1 MTDLFAMD
9 YGFITLLPTILVLGL
24 ALWSRRTLESVLAGA
39 LAAFFI
45 MEGLGFL
52 NAMAQATLATLMTE
66 DVAWVMLVCGLYGG
80 FIALLVKG
88 GGSHALGRALISRIE
103 TKRGGLL
110 ATWSLGL
117 LIFLDDYLNSL
128 TVGATMKAVT
138 DRFKTSRA
146 MLAYVVDSTAAPLC
160 LLVPLSS
167 WGAYFASLLE
177 QNGVAAEGQ
186 GIAVFIE
193 TIPYLFYP
201 MVALLIVP
209 LVALGVIP
217 LVGAMRSA
225 EEIAERIGD
234 LGVSEEQA
242 LAVEENA
249 YGGLSVFF
257 LPMMAMVLFTV
268 FPSVDLLR
276 GVIAGILFTFAYY
289 ALWRVMP
296 ILKVFD
302 TCIEGLKSMVPVL
315 AMLLILFVFVEA
327 NDRLGLTP
335 YVIDAVSPFMSAGML
350 PVVVFVTVSILSFT
364 TGSNWG
370 VIAITMPIAFP
381 LAQALEVSVPLVMG
395 ALFSASAFGS
405 QACFY
410 SDSTVLSAQGAGCT
424 THQHALTQLPYALL
438 GAAVAA
444 MLFVLVA

>member
-1 MTDLFAMD
+1 MD

-45 MEGLGFL
+45 MEGFGFL
-52 NAMAQATLATLMTE
+52 DAMAQATLATLMTE

-88 GGSHALGRALISRIE
+88 GGSHALGRAVISRIE

-117 LIFLDDYLNSL
+117 AIFLDDYLNSL

-138 DRFKTSRA
+138 DRFRTSRA

-201 MVALLIVP
+201 MMALLIVP
-209 LVALGVIP
+209 LVAVGVIP
-217 LVGAMRSA
+217 LVGPMRRA
-225 EEIAERIGD
+225 EELAERTGD
-234 LGVSEEQA
+234 LGASEDQA

-249 YGGLSVFF
+249 RGGMSVFF
-257 LPMMAMVLFTV
+257 LPMLAMVLFTV

-296 ILKVFD
+296 ILEVFD
-302 TCIEGLKSMVPVL
+302 TCIEGIKSMVPVL
-315 AMLLILFVFVEA
+315 AMLLTLFVFVEA

-335 YVIDAVSPFMSAGML
+335 FVIDAVSPFMTAGML
-350 PVVVFVTVSILSFT
+350 PVVVFVTVSALSFT

-381 LAQALEVSVPLVMG
+381 LAQTFDVSIPLVMG

-410 SDSTVLSAQGAGCT
+410 SDSTVLSAQGAGCA
-424 THQHALTQLPYALL
+424 THQHAVTQLPYALL

-444 MLFVLVA
+444 MLFIVAA

>member
-1 MTDLFAMD
+1 MD

-52 NAMAQATLATLMTE
+52 DAMAQATLATLMTE

-88 GGSHALGRALISRIE
+88 GGSYALGRALISRIE

-117 LIFLDDYLNSL
+117 VIFLDDYLNSL

-138 DRFKTSRA
+138 DRFRTSRA

-209 LVALGVIP
+209 LVAVGVIP
-217 LVGAMRSA
+217 LVGPMRRA
-225 EEIAERIGD
+225 EELAEHSGD
-234 LGVSEEQA
+234 LGASEDQA
-242 LAVEENA
+242 LAVVENA
-249 YGGLSVFF
+249 RGGMSVFF
-257 LPMMAMVLFTV
+257 LPMLAMVLFTV

-296 ILKVFD
+296 ILEVFD
-302 TCIEGLKSMVPVL
+302 TCLEGIKSMVPVL
-315 AMLLILFVFVEA
+315 AMLLTLFVFVEA

-335 YVIDAVSPFMSAGML
+335 YVIDAVSPFMTAGML
-350 PVVVFVTVSILSFT
+350 PVVVFVTVSALSFT

-381 LAQALEVSVPLVMG
+381 LAQTFDVSIPLVMG

-424 THQHALTQLPYALL
+424 THQHAVTQLPYALL

-444 MLFVLVA
+444 MLFILVA

>member
-1 MTDLFAMD
+1 L
-9 YGFITLLPTILVLGL
+9 ITLLPTILVLGL

-45 MEGLGFL
+45 IEGFGFL
-52 NAMAQATLATLMTE
+52 DAMAQATLATLMTE

-117 LIFLDDYLNSL
+117 VIFLDDYLNSL

-138 DRFKTSRA
+138 DRFRTSRA

-177 QNGVAAEGQ
+177 QNGVASEGR
-186 GIAVFIE
+186 GIAVFID

-209 LVALGVIP
+209 LVAVGVIP
-217 LVGAMRSA
+217 LVGAMRRA
-225 EEIAERIGD
+225 EDLAERTGD
-234 LGVSEEQA
+234 LGASEDQA
-242 LAVEENA
+242 LVVEENA
-249 YGGLSVFF
+249 RGGMSVFF
-257 LPMMAMVLFTV
+257 LPMIAMVLFTV

-296 ILKVFD
+296 ILEIFD
-302 TCIEGLKSMVPVL
+302 TCIEGIKSMVPVL
-315 AMLLILFVFVEA
+315 AMLLTLFVFVEA

-335 YVIDAVSPFMSAGML
+335 YVIDAVSPFMTAAML
-350 PVVVFVTVSILSFT
+350 PVVVFVTVSTLSFT

-381 LAQALEVSVPLVMG
+381 LAQTLDVSIPLVMG

-424 THQHALTQLPYALL
+424 THQHAVTQLPYALL

-444 MLFVLVA
+444 MLFILAA

>member
-1 MTDLFAMD
+1 MD

-52 NAMAQATLATLMTE
+52 DAMAQATLATLMTE

-88 GGSHALGRALISRIE
+88 GGSYALGRALISRIE

-117 LIFLDDYLNSL
+117 VIFLDDYLNSL

-138 DRFKTSRA
+138 DRFRTSRA

-209 LVALGVIP
+209 LVAVGVIP
-217 LVGAMRSA
+217 LVGPMRRA
-225 EEIAERIGD
+225 EELAERTGD
-234 LGVSEEQA
+234 LGASEDQA

-249 YGGLSVFF
+249 RGGMSVFF
-257 LPMMAMVLFTV
+257 LPMLAMVLFTV

-296 ILKVFD
+296 ILEVFD
-302 TCIEGLKSMVPVL
+302 TCIEGIKSMVPVL
-315 AMLLILFVFVEA
+315 AMLLTLFVFVEA

-335 YVIDAVSPFMSAGML
+335 YVIDAVSPFMTAGML
-350 PVVVFVTVSILSFT
+350 PVVVFVTVSALSFT

-381 LAQALEVSVPLVMG
+381 LAQTFDVGTPLVMG

-424 THQHALTQLPYALL
+424 THQHAVTQLPYALL

-444 MLFVLVA
+444 MLFILVA

>member
-1 MTDLFAMD
+1 MD

-52 NAMAQATLATLMTE
+52 DAMAQATLATLMTE

-88 GGSHALGRALISRIE
+88 GGSYALGRALISRIE

-117 LIFLDDYLNSL
+117 VIFLDDYLNSL

-138 DRFKTSRA
+138 DRFRTSRA

-209 LVALGVIP
+209 LVAVGVIP
-217 LVGAMRSA
+217 LVGPMRRA
-225 EEIAERIGD
+225 EELAERTGD
-234 LGVSEEQA
+234 LGASEDQA

-249 YGGLSVFF
+249 RGGMSVFF
-257 LPMMAMVLFTV
+257 LPMIAMVLFTV

-296 ILKVFD
+296 ILEVFD
-302 TCIEGLKSMVPVL
+302 TCIEGIKSMVPVL
-315 AMLLILFVFVEA
+315 AMLLTLFVFVEA

-335 YVIDAVSPFMSAGML
+335 YVIDAVSPFMTAGML
-350 PVVVFVTVSILSFT
+350 PVVVFVTVSALSFT

-381 LAQALEVSVPLVMG
+381 LAQTFDVSIPLVMA

-424 THQHALTQLPYALL
+424 THQHAVTQLPYALL

-444 MLFVLVA
+444 MLFILVA

>member
-1 MTDLFAMD
+1 MR
-9 YGFITLLPTILVLGL
+9 
-24 ALWSRRTLESVLAGA
+24 WAG
-39 LAAFFI
+39 
-45 MEGLGFL
+45 
-52 NAMAQATLATLMTE
+52 
-66 DVAWVMLVCGLYGG
+66 
-80 FIALLVKG
+80 
-88 GGSHALGRALISRIE
+88 LISRIE

-117 LIFLDDYLNSL
+117 VIFLDDYLNSL

-193 TIPYLFYP
+193 SIPYLFYP

-209 LVALGVIP
+209 LVAVGVIP
-217 LVGAMRSA
+217 LVGPMRRA
-225 EEIAERIGD
+225 EELAERTGD
-234 LGVSEEQA
+234 LGASEDQA

-249 YGGLSVFF
+249 RGGMSVFF
-257 LPMMAMVLFTV
+257 LPMLAMVLFTV

-296 ILKVFD
+296 ILEVFD
-302 TCIEGLKSMVPVL
+302 TCIEGIKSMVPVL
-315 AMLLILFVFVEA
+315 AMLLTLFVFVEA

-335 YVIDAVSPFMSAGML
+335 YVIDAVSPFMTASML
-350 PVVVFVTVSILSFT
+350 PVVVFVTVSALSFT

-381 LAQALEVSVPLVMG
+381 LAQTFDVSIPLVMG

-410 SDSTVLSAQGAGCT
+410 SDSTVLSAQGAGCA
-424 THQHALTQLPYALL
+424 THQHAVTQLPYALL

-444 MLFVLVA
+444 MLFILVA

>member
-1 MTDLFAMD
+1 MD

-39 LAAFFI
+39 LAAFLI

-52 NAMAQATLATLMTE
+52 DAMAQATLATLMTE

-88 GGSHALGRALISRIE
+88 GGSYALGRALISRIE

-117 LIFLDDYLNSL
+117 VIFLDDYLNSL

-138 DRFKTSRA
+138 DRFRTSRA

-209 LVALGVIP
+209 LVAVGVIP
-217 LVGAMRSA
+217 LVGPMRRA
-225 EEIAERIGD
+225 QELAERTGD
-234 LGVSEEQA
+234 LGASEDQA

-249 YGGLSVFF
+249 RGGMSVFF
-257 LPMMAMVLFTV
+257 LPMLAMVLFTV

-296 ILKVFD
+296 ILELFD
-302 TCIEGLKSMVPVL
+302 TCIEGIKSMVPVL
-315 AMLLILFVFVEA
+315 AMLLTLFVFVEA

-335 YVIDAVSPFMSAGML
+335 YVIDAVSPFMTAGML
-350 PVVVFVTVSILSFT
+350 PVVVFVTVSALSFT

-381 LAQALEVSVPLVMG
+381 LAQTFDVSIPLVMG

-424 THQHALTQLPYALL
+424 THQHAVTQLPYALL

-444 MLFVLVA
+444 MLFILVA

>member
-1 MTDLFAMD
+1 MD
-9 YGFITLLPTILVLGL
+9 DGFIKLLPTILVLGL

-52 NAMAQATLATLMTE
+52 DAMAQATLATLMTE

-117 LIFLDDYLNSL
+117 VIFLDDYLNSL

-138 DRFKTSRA
+138 DRFRTSRA

-201 MVALLIVP
+201 MMALLIVP
-209 LVALGVIP
+209 LVAVGVIP
-217 LVGAMRSA
+217 LVGPMRRA
-225 EEIAERIGD
+225 EELAERTGD
-234 LGVSEEQA
+234 LGASEDQA

-249 YGGLSVFF
+249 RGGMSVFF
-257 LPMMAMVLFTV
+257 LPMLAMVLFTV

-296 ILKVFD
+296 ILEVFD
-302 TCIEGLKSMVPVL
+302 TCIEGIKSMVPVL
-315 AMLLILFVFVEA
+315 AMLLTLFVFVEA

-335 YVIDAVSPFMSAGML
+335 FVIDAVSPFMTAGML
-350 PVVVFVTVSILSFT
+350 PVVVFVTVSALSFT

-381 LAQALEVSVPLVMG
+381 LAQTFDVSIPLVMG

-410 SDSTVLSAQGAGCT
+410 SDSTVLSAQGAGCA
-424 THQHALTQLPYALL
+424 THQHAVTQLPYALL

-444 MLFVLVA
+444 MLFIVAA

>member
-1 MTDLFAMD
+1 MD

-52 NAMAQATLATLMTE
+52 DAMAQATLATLMTE

-117 LIFLDDYLNSL
+117 VIFLDDYLNSL

-138 DRFKTSRA
+138 DRFRTSRA

-209 LVALGVIP
+209 LVAVGVIP
-217 LVGAMRSA
+217 LVGPMRRA
-225 EEIAERIGD
+225 EELAERTGD
-234 LGVSEEQA
+234 LGASEDQA

-249 YGGLSVFF
+249 RGGMSVFF
-257 LPMMAMVLFTV
+257 LPMLAMVLFTV

-296 ILKVFD
+296 ILEVFD
-302 TCIEGLKSMVPVL
+302 TCIEGIKSMVPVL
-315 AMLLILFVFVEA
+315 AMLLTLFVFVEA

-335 YVIDAVSPFMSAGML
+335 YVIDAVSPFMTAGML
-350 PVVVFVTVSILSFT
+350 PVVVFVTVSALSFT

-381 LAQALEVSVPLVMG
+381 LAQTFDVSIPLVMG

-424 THQHALTQLPYALL
+424 THQHAVTQLPYALL

-444 MLFVLVA
+444 MLFILVA

>member
-1 MTDLFAMD
+1 MD
-9 YGFITLLPTILVLGL
+9 QGFITLLPTILVLGL

-39 LAAFFI
+39 LVAFLI

-52 NAMAQATLATLMTE
+52 DAMAKATLATLMSK

-88 GGSHALGRALISRIE
+88 GGSHALGRALISRIK

-138 DRFKTSRA
+138 DRFRTSRA

-167 WGAYFASLLE
+167 WGVYFASLLE
-177 QNGVAAEGQ
+177 QNDVAAEGQ

-193 TIPYLFYP
+193 TVPYLFYP

-209 LVALGVIP
+209 LVAIGVIP
-217 LVGAMRSA
+217 LVGAMRRA
-225 EEIAERIGD
+225 EERAERTCD

-242 LAVEENA
+242 LAVEEDA
-249 YGGLSVFF
+249 RGGVSVFF
-257 LPMMAMVLFTV
+257 LPMMAMVLFSTI
-268 FPSVDLLR
+268 PSIDLLR
-276 GVIAGILFTFAYY
+276 GVIAAILFTFAYY
-289 ALWRVMP
+289 GLWHVMP
-296 ILKVFD
+296 ILEVFD
-302 TCIEGLKSMVPVL
+302 TCIEGIKSMVPVL
-315 AMLLILFVFVEA
+315 AMLLTLFVFVEA

-335 YVIDAVSPFMSAGML
+335 YVIDAVSPFMTAGLL
-350 PVVVFVTVSILSFT
+350 PVVVFVTVSTLSFT

-370 VIAITMPIAFP
+370 VIAIVMPIAFP
-381 LAQALEVSVPLVMG
+381 LAQTFGVSIPLVMG

-424 THQHALTQLPYALL
+424 THQHAVTQLPYALL
-438 GAAVAA
+438 AAAVSAV
-444 MLFVLVA
+444 LFVIVA

>member
-1 MTDLFAMD
+1 MD

-52 NAMAQATLATLMTE
+52 DAMAQATLATLMTE

-88 GGSHALGRALISRIE
+88 GGSYALGRALISRIE

-117 LIFLDDYLNSL
+117 VIFLDDYLNSL

-138 DRFKTSRA
+138 DRFRTSRA

-177 QNGVAAEGQ
+177 QNGVAAEGR

-209 LVALGVIP
+209 LVAVGVIP
-217 LVGAMRSA
+217 LVGPMRRA
-225 EEIAERIGD
+225 EELAERTGD
-234 LGVSEEQA
+234 LGASEDQA

-249 YGGLSVFF
+249 RGGMSVFF
-257 LPMMAMVLFTV
+257 LPMIAMVLFTV

-296 ILKVFD
+296 ILEVFD
-302 TCIEGLKSMVPVL
+302 TCIEGIKSMVPVL
-315 AMLLILFVFVEA
+315 AMLLTLFVFVEA

-335 YVIDAVSPFMSAGML
+335 YVIDAVSPFMTAGML
-350 PVVVFVTVSILSFT
+350 PVVVFVTVSALSFT

-370 VIAITMPIAFP
+370 VIAITMPIAYP
-381 LAQALEVSVPLVMG
+381 LAQTFDVSIPLVMG

-424 THQHALTQLPYALL
+424 THQHAVTQLPYALL

-444 MLFVLVA
+444 MLFILVA

>member
-1 MTDLFAMD
+1 MD
-9 YGFITLLPTILVLGL
+9 DGFITLFPTILVLGL

-52 NAMAQATLATLMTE
+52 DAMAQATLATLMTE

-117 LIFLDDYLNSL
+117 VIFLDDYLNSL

-138 DRFKTSRA
+138 DRFRTSRA

-201 MVALLIVP
+201 MAALLIVP
-209 LVALGVIP
+209 LLAVGVIP
-217 LVGAMRSA
+217 LVGPMRRA
-225 EEIAERIGD
+225 EELAERTGD
-234 LGVSEEQA
+234 LGASEDQA

-249 YGGLSVFF
+249 RGGMSVFF
-257 LPMMAMVLFTV
+257 LPMLAMVLFTV

-296 ILKVFD
+296 ILEVFD
-302 TCIEGLKSMVPVL
+302 TCIEGIKSMVPVL
-315 AMLLILFVFVEA
+315 AMLLTLFVFVEA

-335 YVIDAVSPFMSAGML
+335 FVIDAVSPFMTAGML
-350 PVVVFVTVSILSFT
+350 PVVVFVTVSALSFT

-381 LAQALEVSVPLVMG
+381 LAQTFDVSIPLVMG

-424 THQHALTQLPYALL
+424 THQHAVTQLPYALL

-444 MLFVLVA
+444 MLFIVAA

>member
-1 MTDLFAMD
+1 MD

-52 NAMAQATLATLMTE
+52 DAMAQATLATLMTE

-88 GGSHALGRALISRIE
+88 GGSYALGRALISRIE

-117 LIFLDDYLNSL
+117 VIFLDDYLNSL

-138 DRFKTSRA
+138 DRFRTSRA

-209 LVALGVIP
+209 LVAVGVIP
-217 LVGAMRSA
+217 LVGPMRRA
-225 EEIAERIGD
+225 EELAERTGD
-234 LGVSEEQA
+234 LGASEDQA

-249 YGGLSVFF
+249 RGGMSVFF
-257 LPMMAMVLFTV
+257 LPMIAMVLFTV

-296 ILKVFD
+296 ILEVLD
-302 TCIEGLKSMVPVL
+302 TCIEGIKSMVPVL
-315 AMLLILFVFVEA
+315 AMLLTLFVFVEA

-335 YVIDAVSPFMSAGML
+335 YVIDAVSPFMTASML
-350 PVVVFVTVSILSFT
+350 PVVVFVTVSALSFT

-381 LAQALEVSVPLVMG
+381 LAQTFDVSIPLVMG

-410 SDSTVLSAQGAGCT
+410 SDSTVLSAQGAGCA
-424 THQHALTQLPYALL
+424 THQHAVTQLPYALL

-444 MLFVLVA
+444 MLFILVA

>member
-1 MTDLFAMD
+1 MD

-45 MEGLGFL
+45 MEGRGFL
-52 NAMAQATLATLMTE
+52 DAMAQATLATLMTE

-88 GGSHALGRALISRIE
+88 GGSYALGRALISRIE

-117 LIFLDDYLNSL
+117 VIFLDDYLNSL

-138 DRFKTSRA
+138 DRFRTSRA

-209 LVALGVIP
+209 LVAVGVIP
-217 LVGAMRSA
+217 LVGPMRRA
-225 EEIAERIGD
+225 EELAERTGD
-234 LGVSEEQA
+234 LGASEDQA

-249 YGGLSVFF
+249 RGGMSVFF
-257 LPMMAMVLFTV
+257 LPMLAMVLFTV

-296 ILKVFD
+296 ILEVFD
-302 TCIEGLKSMVPVL
+302 TCIEGIKSMVPVL
-315 AMLLILFVFVEA
+315 AMLLTLFVFVEA

-335 YVIDAVSPFMSAGML
+335 YVIDAVSPFMTASML
-350 PVVVFVTVSILSFT
+350 PVVVFVTVSALSFT

-381 LAQALEVSVPLVMG
+381 LAQTFDVSIPLVMG

-424 THQHALTQLPYALL
+424 THQHAVTQLPYALL

-444 MLFVLVA
+444 MLFILVA

>member
-1 MTDLFAMD
+1 MD

-45 MEGLGFL
+45 MEGFGFL
-52 NAMAQATLATLMTE
+52 DAMAQATLATLMTE

-88 GGSHALGRALISRIE
+88 GGSYALGRALISRIE

-117 LIFLDDYLNSL
+117 VIFLDDYLNSL

-138 DRFKTSRA
+138 DRFRTSRA

-209 LVALGVIP
+209 LVAVGVIP
-217 LVGAMRSA
+217 LVGPMRRA
-225 EEIAERIGD
+225 EELAEHSGD
-234 LGVSEEQA
+234 LGASEDQA

-249 YGGLSVFF
+249 RGGMSVFF
-257 LPMMAMVLFTV
+257 LPMLAMVLFTV

-296 ILKVFD
+296 ILEVFD
-302 TCIEGLKSMVPVL
+302 TCIEGIKSMVPVL
-315 AMLLILFVFVEA
+315 AMLLTLFVFVEA
-327 NDRLGLTP
+327 NDGLGLTP
-335 YVIDAVSPFMSAGML
+335 YVIDAVSPFMTAGML
-350 PVVVFVTVSILSFT
+350 PVVVFVTVSALSFT

-381 LAQALEVSVPLVMG
+381 LAQTFDVSIPLVMG

-424 THQHALTQLPYALL
+424 THQHAVTQLPYALL
-438 GAAVAA
+438 GAVVAA
-444 MLFVLVA
+444 MLFFLVA

>member
-1 MTDLFAMD
+1 MD

-45 MEGLGFL
+45 MEGFGFL
-52 NAMAQATLATLMTE
+52 DAMAQATLATLMTE

-88 GGSHALGRALISRIE
+88 GGSYALGRALISRIE

-117 LIFLDDYLNSL
+117 VIFLDDYLNSL

-138 DRFKTSRA
+138 DRFRTSRA

-177 QNGVAAEGQ
+177 QNGVAAEGR

-209 LVALGVIP
+209 LVAVGVIP
-217 LVGAMRSA
+217 LVGPMRRA
-225 EEIAERIGD
+225 EELAEHSGD
-234 LGVSEEQA
+234 LGASEDQA

-249 YGGLSVFF
+249 RGGMSVFF
-257 LPMMAMVLFTV
+257 LPMLAMVLFTV

-276 GVIAGILFTFAYY
+276 GVIAGILFTFVYY
-289 ALWRVMP
+289 ALWRGMP
-296 ILKVFD
+296 IFEVFD
-302 TCIEGLKSMVPVL
+302 TCIEGIKSMVPVL
-315 AMLLILFVFVEA
+315 AMLLTLFVFVEA
-327 NDRLGLTP
+327 NDGLGLTP
-335 YVIDAVSPFMSAGML
+335 YVIDAVSPFMTAGML
-350 PVVVFVTVSILSFT
+350 PVVVFITVAALSFT

-381 LAQALEVSVPLVMG
+381 LAQTFDVSIPLVMG

-424 THQHALTQLPYALL
+424 THQHAVTQLPYALL

-444 MLFVLVA
+444 MLFILVA

>member
-1 MTDLFAMD
+1 MD

-39 LAAFFI
+39 LAAFFL

-52 NAMAQATLATLMTE
+52 DAMAQATLATLMTE

-88 GGSHALGRALISRIE
+88 GGSYALGRALISRIE

-117 LIFLDDYLNSL
+117 VIFLDDYLNSL

-138 DRFKTSRA
+138 DRFRTSRA

-209 LVALGVIP
+209 LVAVGVIP
-217 LVGAMRSA
+217 LVGPMRRA
-225 EEIAERIGD
+225 QELAERTGD
-234 LGVSEEQA
+234 LGASEDQA

-249 YGGLSVFF
+249 RGGMSVFF
-257 LPMMAMVLFTV
+257 LPMLAMVLFTV

-296 ILKVFD
+296 ILELFD
-302 TCIEGLKSMVPVL
+302 TCIEGIKSMVPVL
-315 AMLLILFVFVEA
+315 AMLLTLFVFVEA

-335 YVIDAVSPFMSAGML
+335 YVIDAVSPFMTAGML
-350 PVVVFVTVSILSFT
+350 PVVVFVTVSALSFT

-381 LAQALEVSVPLVMG
+381 LAQTFDVSIPLVMG

-424 THQHALTQLPYALL
+424 THQHAVTQLPYALL

-444 MLFVLVA
+444 MLFILVA

>member
-1 MTDLFAMD
+1 MD
-9 YGFITLLPTILVLGL
+9 DGFITLLPTILVLGL

-39 LAAFFI
+39 LVAFFI
-45 MEGLGFL
+45 MEGFGFL
-52 NAMAQATLATLMTE
+52 DAMAQATLATLMTE

-117 LIFLDDYLNSL
+117 VIFLDDYLNSL

-138 DRFKTSRA
+138 DRFRTSRA

-193 TIPYLFYP
+193 TNPYLFYP
-201 MVALLIVP
+201 MAALLIVP
-209 LVALGVIP
+209 LVAVGVIP
-217 LVGAMRSA
+217 LVGPMRRA
-225 EEIAERIGD
+225 EELAERTGD
-234 LGVSEEQA
+234 LGASEDQA

-249 YGGLSVFF
+249 RGGMSVFF
-257 LPMMAMVLFTV
+257 LPMLAMVLFTV

-296 ILKVFD
+296 ILQVFD
-302 TCIEGLKSMVPVL
+302 TCIEGIKSMVPVL
-315 AMLLILFVFVEA
+315 AMLLTLFVFVEA

-335 YVIDAVSPFMSAGML
+335 YVIDAVSPFITASIL
-350 PVVVFVTVSILSFT
+350 PVVVFVTVAALSFT

-381 LAQALEVSVPLVMG
+381 LAQTFDMSIPLVMG

-424 THQHALTQLPYALL
+424 THQHAVTQLPYALL

-444 MLFVLVA
+444 MLFILVA